1 MKILKLFLAVL
12 TLSGLVAT
20 ASAQASKA
28 YKEGPVTQ
36 ISYIKIKPG
45 KFDAYMKYLAGDY
58 KKLME
63 AYIKAGLVT
72 RYGVFSARAK
82 TPHDADVI
90 LTVTSANYAS
100 LDKVDERD
108 AIASKL
114 VGNSDAQAKGSID
127 RGAMR
132 DLLGSELVQEIILK

>member
-1 MKILKLFLAVL
+1 MKIMKLFLAVL
-12 TLSGLVAT
+12 ILSGLVAT
-20 ASAQASKA
+20 ASAQESKA

>member
-1 MKILKLFLAVL
+1 MKVMKLFLAAL

-20 ASAQASKA
+20 ASAQETKA

-90 LTVTSANYAS
+90 LTVTSANFAS

-108 AIASKL
+108 AIATKL
-114 VGNSDAQAKGSID
+114 VGNSDAQAKGAID

>member
-20 ASAQASKA
+20 ASAQETKA

>member
-1 MKILKLFLAVL
+1 MQVSKLLLAVL
-12 TLSGLVAT
+12 MMFGLVA
-20 ASAQASKA
+20 SAAAEDKA

-45 KFDAYMKYLAGDY
+45 KFDAYMKFLAGDY

-63 AYIKAGLVT
+63 AYVKAGLVT
-72 RYGVFSARAK
+72 RYGVFSTRAK
-82 TPHDADVI
+82 NPNEADLI
-90 LTVTSANYAS
+90 LTVTSPNYAA

-108 AIASKL
+108 AIAAKM
-114 VGNSDAQAKGSID
+114 VGSSDAQAKATID

-132 DLLGSELVQEIILK
+132 DIIGSELVQELILK

>member
-1 MKILKLFLAVL
+1 MKIMKLFLAVL

-20 ASAQASKA
+20 ATAQETKT